1 MNTDRRD
8 FAPFALKWFP
18 TLVDANSDDWHF
30 FLDKVTGLDT
40 PLDMPNGSAF
50 DRWRQALAAQGYPA
64 YPYTATDVAGAK
76 ARATAMLAAEERR
89 AALSGKSLE
98 ALAVEAPNWT
108 VEEMLSSAKG

>member
-18 TLVDANSDDWHF
+18 TLVDASSDDWHF

-40 PLDMPNGSAF
+40 PLDIPNGSAF
-50 DRWRQALAAQGYPA
+50 DRWRQALAEQGYPA

-76 ARATAMLAAEERR
+76 ERATAMLAAEERR

>member
-1 MNTDRRD
+1 VNIDRRD

-18 TLVDANSDDWHF
+18 TLEDATSDDWHF
-30 FLDKVTGLDT
+30 FLDKVTGIDT
-40 PLDMPNGSAF
+40 PLDMPNASAF

-64 YPYTATDVAGAK
+64 YPYTATNVAGAK
-76 ARATAMLAAEERR
+76 TKATAMLEAEQRR

-108 VEEMLSSAKG
+108 VAEMLSSAKG

>member
-18 TLVDANSDDWHF
+18 TLEDASSDDWHF

-64 YPYTATDVAGAK
+64 YAYSATDIASAK
-76 ARATAMLAAEERR
+76 TKAAAMVDAEQRR
-89 AALSGKSLE
+89 AASLGTTLD
-98 ALAVEAPNWT
+98 ALAKEAPNWT
-108 VEEMLSSAKG
+108 VAEMLSIAKG